1 MGAHRS
7 VVKHSYLTG
16 KDKGVARAQAHV
28 RYIQFRDGKD
38 KDQATRSF
46 FNDVRDEIYS
56 GEVREAVS
64 DQNPRGTVMH
74 KLILSPGVQGADVKE
89 YCREVMADL
98 SSRKGL
104 DLEWYGVQHDNTD
117 NPHVHIVVMGADQ
130 NGHKVRLNKDDYT
143 KIKEAGDRYLE
154 RNRLLDR
161 EEKDKEK
168 DKDDKD
174 RDDRNPAARFFDALK
189 AAAREFSRTMAKDEK
204 GDKTESKFEQ
214 RKREKEE
221 EKQKEV
227 AALGETVDLD
237 DYLAKQAEKEERD
250 EARRAKA
257 WKAYCKPI
265 QIERGG
271 HEPITYDRSNS
282 LQSLRELE
290 RDYRTEDAQVRAG
303 MSEADVK
310 RLNDWIKEKYRDEK
324 RIESKA
330 EKLESIDIELDSET
344 QGEWSK
350 ASSLEDLRKLE
361 ALNGRGEVYLDD
373 AERKALGNWMKD
385 QELKQPVRIELEP
398 GTEPMIY
405 DKDDSKESLKFLV
418 REYEKGEPWAAQGL
432 SKKEYEKVRTWI
444 KDKDRPK
451 EAGKDAEKEPGEK
464 PEKDADRPLHV
475 GKAKDGRDRYV
486 SKGMNADTLKAA
498 RDELKNAPDAK
509 KEDLERLDG
518 WIDAREKEENKDP
531 NKKPFHKRRKLT
543 PREKLMQ
550 RAVNQDKAERWNNY
564 YKEKSEQRSKLEAE
578 KSNLQ
583 GQKRALNKYEKER
596 ETVDGQYSE
605 IWGAD
610 KSALATTVKGAS
622 VGGLRPMGANQWVR
636 LITQAKQNF
645 EAKQRAAR
653 EEASKTQKG
662 LARQLEEDKKT
673 QKPTEKKAEKEIK
686 PVTEKPKEKTE
697 KALGTPAD
705 SEKEPE
711 PKPIDNSKLETET
724 RELGK
729 DLKNKKKKEEDR
741 DPHRD
746 PDDDRKKDSP
756 FKRDPWGRW

>member
-28 RYIQFRDGKD
+28 RYIQFRGGKD
-38 KDQATRSF
+38 KEEGTRSF

-89 YCREVMADL
+89 YCREVMGDL

-104 DLEWYGVQHDNTD
+104 DLEWYAVQHDNTE

-168 DKDDKD
+168 DKDDKEHE
-174 RDDRNPAARFFDALK
+174 RNPATRFFDALK
-189 AAAREFSRTMAKDEK
+189 AAAREFSRTMAKDDK
-204 GDKTESKFEQ
+204 GGKTESKFEQ

-221 EKQKEV
+221 ERQKEID
-227 AALGETVDLD
+227 ALGDTVDLD
-237 DYLAKQAEKEERD
+237 DYLAKQAEKEER
-250 EARRAKA
+250 EEVRREKA
-257 WKAYCKPI
+257 WKEYCRPI
-265 QIERGG
+265 EIERGG
-271 HEPITYDRSNS
+271 HETLKYDRASS
-282 LQSLRELE
+282 LESLRALE
-290 RDYRTEDAQVRAG
+290 RDYRNDDAQVRAG
-303 MSEADVK
+303 MSERDAT
-310 RLNDWIKEKYRDEK
+310 RLNDWIKEKYREEK

-330 EKLESIDIELDSET
+330 QKLESIDVELDAEN
-344 QGEWSK
+344 QGKWDK
-350 ASSLEDLRKLE
+350 TSSLEDLRKLD
-361 ALNGRGEVYLDD
+361 ALNARGEVYLDD
-373 AERKALGNWMKD
+373 AERKALGNWIRD
-385 QELKQPVRIELEP
+385 QELKQPVRIELDP
-398 GTEPMIY
+398 GSEPMVY
-405 DKDDSKESLKFLV
+405 DKEDSKESLKFLA
-418 REYEKGEPWAAQGL
+418 REYEKGEAWAIQGL
-432 SKKEYEKVRTWI
+432 NKTDYQKVKSWI
-444 KDKDRPK
+444 KDKDR
-451 EAGKDAEKEPGEK
+451 EKEPEK
-464 PEKDADRPLHV
+464 GTENQPEKEADRPLRV
-475 GKAKDGRDRYV
+475 GKTKEGKDRFV
-486 SKGMNADTLKAA
+486 SKGMDSETLRSA
-498 RDELKNAPDAK
+498 RDELKGSPDAK
-509 KEDLERLDG
+509 KDDLDRLDG
-518 WIDAREKEENKDP
+518 WINAREKEENKDP
-531 NKKPFHKRRKLT
+531 NKKPYEKRRKRT
-543 PREKLMQ
+543 AREKLMQ
-550 RAVNQDKAERWNNY
+550 RAINQDRAERWNNY
-564 YKEKSEQRSKLEAE
+564 YKEKSDQRTRLQAE
-578 KSNLQ
+578 KANLQ

-610 KSALATTVKGAS
+610 KSALATSVKGAS

-653 EEASKTQKG
+653 EEATKTQKG
-662 LARQLEEDKKT
+662 LAKQLEHDKKT
-673 QKPTEKKAEKEIK
+673 QKPADKGQTKDVQPVTDKPKQKAEK
-686 PVTEKPKEKTE
+686 PLGASTE
-697 KALGTPAD
+697 A
-705 SEKEPE
+705 EKEPE
-711 PKPIDNSKLETET
+711 PKPMDNSKLETET

-741 DPHRD
+741 DPHRK
-746 PDDDRKKDSP
+746 PDDDKGKESP